1 MELIRQRESGK
12 AGSMSDFVFHHVSLL
27 TGSSELA
34 RACENFY
41 CEMLG
46 LRVAVPPGE
55 SAMEDYSFLADS
67 TAVDRAPLEIIGD
80 LYEARESKFLEAHG
94 PGLDHICFTTDDLDR
109 AYDSLS
115 ADGVQFHIPPYTFQ
129 NVRLAWCRDP
139 IGIEVEIT
147 QHLSEPEVEFGESP
161 DHPVSAR
168 LSHVGILIDGA
179 ELARETEKF
188 YTNHFGMRE
197 IMRGDPNQEGMNWV
211 YLEDSSG
218 INPFWLEVV
227 GDVFFEEERAFLEK
241 HGPSMDHLCLFI
253 DDSEAAYEWL
263 KKQRVK
269 IEIEPLDYGN
279 LRMFYVR
286 DPAGVMI
293 QLIQMLE

>member
-1 MELIRQRESGK
+1 M
-12 AGSMSDFVFHHVSLL
+12 ADFAFHHVSLL

-46 LRVAVPPGE
+46 LKVVVPAGE
-55 SAMEDYSFLADS
+55 SAMEDYSFLTDS
-67 TAVDRAPLEIIGD
+67 TAMDRAPLEIIGE
-80 LYEARESKFLEAHG
+80 LYEARECKFLDAQG
-94 PGLDHICFTTDDLDR
+94 PGLDHICFTTDDLDQ

-115 ADGVQFHIPPYTFQ
+115 TAGVEFHIPQYTFQ
-129 NVRLAWCRDP
+129 NVRLAWCKDP
-139 IGIEVEIT
+139 IGTEVEISQYLQEYSGELGET
-147 QHLSEPEVEFGESP
+147 QT
-161 DHPVSAR
+161 HPVNAR

-179 ELARETEKF
+179 ALARETEKF
-188 YTNHFGMRE
+188 YSDHFGMRE
-197 IMRGDPNQEGMNWV
+197 IMRGDPTQEGMNWV
-211 YLEDSSG
+211 YLEDVSG
-218 INPFWLEVV
+218 TNPFWLEVV
-227 GDVFFEEERAFLEK
+227 GDVFFDEEREFLEK

-253 DDSEAAYEWL
+253 DDSETAYDWL
-263 KKQRVK
+263 KTQGVK